1 MMGEVPSGLVAATHV
16 MSSTVAAEAS
26 AAAVAPVGALG
37 RPVAIDAEA
46 ADAGELPTAVVAT
59 TVKV

>member
-1 MMGEVPSGLVAATHV
+1 MGEVPSGLVAATHV

-37 RPVAIDAEA
+37 RPVFTATEA
-46 ADAGELPTAVVAT
+46 TEATEVPLAVVDVA
-59 TVKV
+59 VKV